1 MNSSINLIN
10 YAFYK
15 TSLKKTTVIRLRWDK
30 ARHGFWKAGLT
41 ERLFISR
48 YSTSSTES
56 LVRSAMAFSGIVRFS
71 DDRLQD
77 KAVSDIASLMMSQ
90 MPNINH
96 YSPQEIPEN
105 DFHQAKYVDLFKQ
118 FPLILDQCRL
128 CTQGGVVS
136 FAEFLIQCY
145 VTRVECL

>member
-1 MNSSINLIN
+1 M
-10 YAFYK
+10 
-15 TSLKKTTVIRLRWDK
+15 
-30 ARHGFWKAGLT
+30 AGLT

-71 DDRLQD
+71 DDRLQID
-77 KAVSDIASLMMSQ
+77 KAVSDKASLMMSQ
-90 MPNINH
+90 MPSIDH
-96 YSPQEIPEN
+96 YSTQEVPEN

-128 CTQGGVVS
+128 CTQGSVVS

-145 VTRVECL
+145 ITRVECL